1 MQARRLPARSGA
13 FWFVAGFHLFRRNP
27 PLLTALTLTYLLI
40 VQASV
45 RLLPALG
52 PFLLPLALPT
62 MVLIVANG
70 ARIAEQGNRMLPGA
84 LFLGIKGNGAAMLR
98 LGGLHLL
105 GAFTFIAIILL
116 LEGGGMKFADIEKVD
131 DPELL
136 WALLRLFMVAI
147 PFLLAFL
154 FAPYLTG
161 WDGIPAA
168 QSLFYSFVASVR
180 NWRALAAYLLVVAIF
195 SVALPGIAL
204 ALANLLPEFVANV
217 AHIVVS
223 MLMIFLLAPIFAAS
237 IYVGYRDIFH
247 PPTDEPT

>member
-1 MQARRLPARSGA
+1 MQARRLPARRGA
-13 FWFVAGFHLFRRNP
+13 FWLVAGFHLFRRNP
-27 PLLTALTLTYLLI
+27 PLLTALTLTYLLV
-40 VQASV
+40 VQVSV

-84 LFLGIKGNGAAMLR
+84 LFFGVKGNGTAMLR

-105 GAFTFIAIILL
+105 GAFVFIGIILL
-116 LEGGGMKFADIEKVD
+116 LEGGGVKFAGVERVD
-131 DPELL
+131 DPEFLWTLL
-136 WALLRLFMVAI
+136 QLFVLTI

-154 FAPYLTG
+154 FSPYLTG
-161 WDGIPAA
+161 WDGVPAA

-180 NWRALAAYLLVVAIF
+180 NWRALAAYLLAIVIV
-195 SVALPGIAL
+195 SVALPGL
-204 ALANLLPEFVANV
+204 VLVLANLLPEFVANV

-223 MLMIFLLAPIFAAS
+223 MLMIFLLAPVFTAS

-247 PPTDEPT
+247 PPTDEHA